1 MMFLAVDI
9 HSLSIEGHPHI
20 DFLIFGKDVEQQCV
34 AVLRGLLVLRI
45 QVVHD
50 SSDVQLVSEEAYM
63 E

>member
-1 MMFLAVDI
+1 MMFLAIDI
-9 HSLSIEGHPHI
+9 HCLSIERHSYI
-20 DFLIFGKDVEQQCV
+20 YFLIFGKDVEQQSV